1 MRALLQR
8 VSRARVL
15 VDGAAIGAIGGGL
28 VVFLGVHEKDRQKQ
42 AQVLAEKIPHLRLFD
57 DQHGRM
63 NCSLADTGGS
73 IMVVSQFTLLA
84 DCRKGRRPSF
94 STAAPPEQALALYEY
109 FIGLL
114 REKGIAVATGR
125 FQAAMEVDLVND
137 GPVTLLLDTDQLQG
151 Q

>member
-15 VDGAAIGAIGGGL
+15 VDGTAIGAIGAGL
-28 VVFLGVHEKDRQKQ
+28 VVFLGVHGKDHQKQ
-42 AQVLAEKIPHLRLFD
+42 AQVLAEKIPHLRVFD

-63 NCSLADTGGS
+63 NLSLADTGGGV
-73 IMVVSQFTLLA
+73 MVVSQFTLFA

-94 STAAPPEQALALYEY
+94 SQAATPEQALELYEY

-114 REKGIAVATGR
+114 RAQGITVATGR
-125 FQAAMEVDLVND
+125 FQATMEVDLVND
-137 GPVTLLLDTDQLQG
+137 GPVTLLLDTDHLQG
-151 Q
+151 

>member
-15 VDGAAIGAIGGGL
+15 VDGTAIGAIDAGL
-28 VVFLGVHEKDRQKQ
+28 VVFLGVHGKDQQKQ
-42 AQVLAEKIPHLRLFD
+42 AQVLAEKIPHLRIFD

-63 NCSLADTGGS
+63 NLSLADTGGGV
-73 IMVVSQFTLLA
+73 IVVSQFTLFA

-94 STAAPPEQALALYEY
+94 SQAAAPEQALALYEY

-114 REKGIAVATGR
+114 REKGLTVATGR
-125 FQAAMEVDLVND
+125 FQATMEVDLVND

-151 Q
+151 